1 MLEINKQKMKCSRQE
16 QHITI
21 YETDDDGNIIYE
33 GYTDSEGNFTPY
45 LDSEGNKI
53 PRIKDEYVGYSL
65 PVDFRAN
72 ISFSGGEA
80 RAEEYGFNVADF
92 DAVMIADRNKFP
104 FDKGDIIWFDSEVG
118 YKDEDKAHVD
128 ELTSDF
134 TIVDVKPSLTS
145 TKYVLKARTK

>member
-80 RAEEYGFNVADF
+80 QAEEYGFNVADF
-92 DAVMIADRNKFP
+92 DAVMITDHNKFP

>member
-1 MLEINKQKMKCSRQE
+1 M
-16 QHITI
+16 
-21 YETDDDGNIIYE
+21 
-33 GYTDSEGNFTPY
+33 
-45 LDSEGNKI
+45 
-53 PRIKDEYVGYSL
+53 

-80 RAEEYGFNVADF
+80 QAQEYGFNVADF
-92 DAVMIADRNKFP
+92 DAVIITDRNKFP
-104 FDKGDIIWFDSEVG
+104 FSKGDIIWLDSEVG

-134 TIVDVKPSLTS
+134 VIVGVKPSLTS